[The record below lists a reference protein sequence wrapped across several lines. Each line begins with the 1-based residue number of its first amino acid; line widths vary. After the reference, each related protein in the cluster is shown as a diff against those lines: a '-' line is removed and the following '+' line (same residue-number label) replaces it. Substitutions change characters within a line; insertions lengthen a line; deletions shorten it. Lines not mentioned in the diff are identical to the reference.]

1 MTLTR
6 RRFGA
11 LLAASAALPA
21 LPRLARA
28 ATDPIVIAAR
38 PGTAQLL
45 PPPYP
50 ATPVWG
56 YDGTAPGAGIR
67 MVQGA
72 RLERRLLNALPEATS
87 IHWHGIRLPN
97 GMDGV
102 AGVTQ
107 APVAPGDGFD
117 YAFDLPDAGTY
128 WYHAHRSSAAQVGRG
143 LHAPLIV
150 EEPEG
155 ARPDVDDEIVAM
167 LGDWR
172 LNRDGTQVLDFDAPH
187 DASHGGRHGNIV
199 TINGEVA
206 ASHPVRRGDR
216 LRLRLINA
224 ANARIFEL
232 ALQGMTGWVVALDG
246 MPLPT
251 PRPLETLV
259 LAPAQ
264 RADVIADVTAEA
276 GDDALLIRLERDPAV
291 QMAFPVRAGGTAA
304 TRPAPA
310 SLPPNPVP
318 ALGALAD
325 ARPLRLVMEGGAMG
339 RMDGA
344 LMGGRRAGFREM
356 AGAGFY
362 WAFNGRAD
370 WTAEGAMAPL
380 AELAAGETV
389 RLTIENRS
397 NWPHAMHLHGMHF
410 HEIGAGGTL
419 GDLRD
424 TTLVAGGATVEVA
437 FDAAAAGDWMLHCH
451 MLSHAA
457 SGMMAF
463 LRVAA

>member
-11 LLAASAALPA
+11 LIAASAVLPA
-21 LPRLARA
+21 LPRRARA
-28 ATDPIVIAAR
+28 APDPIVIEAR

-50 ATPVWG
+50 ATPVWS
-56 YDGTAPGAGIR
+56 YDGAAPGAGIR
-67 MVQGA
+67 MVQGE
-72 RLERRLLNALPEATS
+72 RLERRLLNALPEPTS
-87 IHWHGIRLPN
+87 IHWHGLRLPN

-107 APVAPGDGFD
+107 APVAPGESFD

-128 WYHAHRSSAAQVGRG
+128 WYHAHRSSAGQVGRG

-150 EEPEG
+150 EEPVG
-155 ARPDVDDEIVAM
+155 ARPDVDDEVVAM

-172 LNRDGTQVLDFDAPH
+172 LREDGTQAEDFLAPH
-187 DASHGGRHGNIV
+187 DASHGGRFGNVV
-199 TINGEVA
+199 TTNGRIA
-206 ASHPVRRGDR
+206 PSHSVRRGDR

-224 ANARIFEL
+224 ANARIFEP
-232 ALQGMTGWVVALDG
+232 ALQGMTGWIVALDG
-246 MPLPT
+246 MPLPA
-251 PRPLETLV
+251 PRPLESLV

-276 GDDALLIRLERDPAV
+276 GEEALLIRLDREPAV
-291 QMAFPVRAGGTAA
+291 QMAFPVREGTAT

-318 ALGALAD
+318 ALGALD
-325 ARPLRLVMEGGAMG
+325 GARPLRLVMEGGAMG
-339 RMDGA
+339 RMGGA
-344 LMGGRRAGFREM
+344 LMGGRRAGFREI
-356 AGAGFY
+356 AGAGYY

-380 AELAAGETV
+380 VEVAAGETV
-389 RLTIENRS
+389 HLAIENRS

-410 HEIGAGGTL
+410 HEVAGGAP

-424 TTLVAGGATVEVA
+424 TTLVPGGATAEVA
-437 FDAAAAGDWMLHCH
+437 FRAAAPGDWMLHCH
-451 MLSHAA
+451 MLGHAA
-457 SGMMAF
+457 SGMTGF

>member
-1 MTLTR
+1 MTLSR
-6 RRFGA
+6 RRLMA

-28 ATDPIVIAAR
+28 ATDPIVIEAR

-56 YDGTAPGAGIR
+56 YDGAAPGAGIR
-67 MVQGA
+67 MVQGE
-72 RLERRLLNALPEATS
+72 RLERRLLNALPEPTS

-107 APVAPGDGFD
+107 APVQPGESFD

-128 WYHAHRSSAAQVGRG
+128 WYHAHRASAAQVGRG

-150 EEPEG
+150 EEPKG
-155 ARPDVDDEIVAM
+155 LRPDVDDEVVAL

-172 LNRDGTQVLDFDAPH
+172 LREDGTQVLDFAAPH
-187 DASHGGRHGNIV
+187 DASHGGRFGNVV
-199 TINGEVA
+199 TTNGQVEA
-206 ASHPVRRGDR
+206 THPVRQGDR
-216 LRLRLINA
+216 LRLRLVNA
-224 ANARIFEL
+224 ANARIFDL

-246 MPLPT
+246 MPLPA
-251 PRPLETLV
+251 PRPLDRLV

-264 RADVIADVTAEA
+264 RADVIADVSAEA
-276 GDDALLIRLERDPAV
+276 GEEALLIHMEREPVV
-291 QMAFPVRAGGTAA
+291 QMAFPVREGGTAA
-304 TRPAPA
+304 TRPAP
-310 SLPPNPVP
+310 SPLPPNPVP
-318 ALGALAD
+318 ALGEIAD
-325 ARPLRLVMEGGAMG
+325 ARPMRLVMEGGAMG

-370 WTAEGAMAPL
+370 WTAEDAMAPL

-410 HEIGAGGTL
+410 HEVAGDAL

-424 TTLVAGGATVEVA
+424 TTLVPGGETVEVA
-437 FDAAAAGDWMLHCH
+437 FSAAAPGDWMLHCH

>member
-6 RRFGA
+6 RRFGT
-11 LLAASAALPA
+11 LLAASTALPA
-21 LPRLARA
+21 LPRLAQA
-28 ATDPIVIAAR
+28 ATDPIVIEAR
-38 PGTAQLL
+38 PGSAQLL

-56 YDGTAPGAGIR
+56 YDGAAPGAGIR
-67 MVQGA
+67 MVQGE
-72 RLERRLLNALPEATS
+72 RLQRRLLNALPEPTS

-107 APVAPGDGFD
+107 EPVAPCDGFD

-155 ARPDVDDEIVAM
+155 RRPDVDDEVVAM

-172 LNRDGTQVLDFDAPH
+172 LNRDGTQVLDFDAPL
-187 DASHGGRHGNIV
+187 DASHGGRHGNVV
-199 TINGEVA
+199 TTNGLVE
-206 ASHPVRRGDR
+206 ASQPVRQGDR

-246 MPLPT
+246 MPLPA
-251 PRPLETLV
+251 PRPLESLV

-264 RADVIADVTAEA
+264 RADVIADVAAEA
-276 GDDALLIRLERDPAV
+276 GEEALLIHMERKPVV
-291 QMAFPVRAGGTAA
+291 QMAFPVREGGTAA
-304 TRPAPA
+304 TRPTPA

-318 ALGALAD
+318 ALGALAG

-344 LMGGRRAGFREM
+344 LVGGRRAGFREM

-370 WTAEGAMAPL
+370 WTEEDAMAPL

-397 NWPHAMHLHGMHF
+397 RWPHAMHLHGMHF
-410 HEIGAGGTL
+410 HEIAGDAP

-424 TTLVAGGATVEVA
+424 TVLVPGGATVEFA
-437 FDAAAAGDWMLHCH
+437 FQAAAPGDWMLHCH
-451 MLSHAA
+451 MLSHAT
-457 SGMMAF
+457 SGMTGF